1 MREKNDLTQLFR
13 TRLEHAEMD
22 VRNGFWE
29 AMEHDLH
36 VSSVPSAVH
45 KPTRKYKAFP
55 LKRWM
60 AAASVLLLLG
70 AAAWRWWPS
79 ETKQEVLPPSRS
91 LVEADGRYPDTGASP
106 VLAEISPRLSAG
118 KASRAKGKGCVPG
131 QVEETTAA
139 SGGEPMSV
147 HVSITIT
154 QRQYGSRQPNRQRHY
169 HAAGDRSFTD
179 GHSSW
184 TEEDGMQQEAAPTTS
199 MEDCGA
205 LLKSRNWALKASL
218 GTSLPQGDFCAP
230 LTADLSVER
239 RLTKRLALEAGVQY
253 NRLAG
258 HGEETLHTL
267 GIPVKLNILL
277 AQSSKVDFYAQLGG
291 MVEKCVSGA
300 PDNSFAAE
308 PVQGSLLA
316 GLGVSYK
323 LSDRLA
329 LFAEPSVSHHFD
341 SDASTRTLRTE
352 RALNVNLLCGLR
364 MTY

>member
-29 AMEHDLH
+29 ALEHDLH
-36 VSSVPSAVH
+36 VSSVPSAVN

-55 LKRWM
+55 LKHWM

-79 ETKQEVLPPSRS
+79 
-91 LVEADGRYPDTGASP
+91 A
-106 VLAEISPRLSAG
+106 
-118 KASRAKGKGCVPG
+118 
-131 QVEETTAA
+131 AA

-267 GIPVKLNILL
+267 GVPVKLNILL

>member
-1 MREKNDLTQLFR
+1 MRRSTDKPSGKRNSLTIAIMKRILILTFTIGLALLVLQAGQPLRAQRVVGKTNLLYWATGTPNLGVEVALNGRNTLALQGGWQPWQYSDTKKMKHWALQPEWKYWFCE
-13 TRLEHAEMD
+13 TFNGHYLGLHALGGQYN
-22 VRNGFWE
+22 VGGINLPFG
-29 AMEHDLH
+29 LL
-36 VSSVPSAVH
+36 
-45 KPTRKYKAFP
+45 PT
-55 LKRWM
+55 L
-60 AAASVLLLLG
+60 
-70 AAAWRWWPS
+70 
-79 ETKQEVLPPSRS
+79 
-91 LVEADGRYPDTGASP
+91 DDHRYQG
-106 VLAEISPRLSAG
+106 
-118 KASRAKGKGCVPG
+118 
-131 QVEETTAA
+131 
-139 SGGEPMSV
+139 
-147 HVSITIT
+147 
-154 QRQYGSRQPNRQRHY
+154 Y
-169 HAAGDRSFTD
+169 RSFTD

-239 RLTKRLALEAGVQY
+239 HLTKRLALEAGVQY

-267 GIPVKLNILL
+267 GVPVKLNILL